1 MSIYTSS
8 LYGLIN
14 VRNGEIGIGGTTPTP
29 AFRTTENG
37 LELGKQLSFINRPLG
52 LGAET
57 EVIRGN
63 QSFTL
68 NQNIPA
74 SYIHVNNP
82 PGAWVLA
89 VDGSND
95 ITVSYQNDV
104 PRSVVVSSSGKIF
117 STFDFD
123 GNYYTLFRNPDGS
136 SNIIPELGSSNI
148 EKYAAISCYSP
159 SGVPQWH
166 SILGTSNIYSG
177 YIYAPYVTV
186 DSQENAYVVGYAE
199 SMMSIYNS
207 NIEKLWTSPN
217 NHHEYGYGGFIVK
230 YDTHGNA
237 LWASYTGT
245 SNEVQLFKHALD
257 SSNSVYAVG
266 GFSVTTQGDPLIV
279 YNGDGT
285 LSNLGSRTSDAY
297 NYAGL
302 IEKFSEDGNLVWV
315 NTIDGVSDDYVSQII
330 VDKKDHIIFAAYA
343 EQGDA
348 FSNVVIQSQNT
359 SNIVLAGDNTT
370 GAGLIGKYDTYGN
383 ALWVISLTNS
393 PDMNGKVNALA
404 INDNNDIIVLVK
416 RESDFSIINTDGS
429 IVNVVQ
435 PNANQS
441 DIYALVLLRFNEDGI
456 YQSHTYIGGTE
467 PDESAMIYYQSS
479 GLSVDSSGNI
489 YMNAYGDP
497 TTPFLSIYNPDG
509 TSNEVYTN
517 SVNEENVTGY
527 HSTILKFNS
536 HGYFLNTIA
545 HFDGNYDANVFSI
558 ALDENRRRLYACA
571 FAHSDDFIVS
581 NRYGSN
587 VYTFN
592 NIDYLAAFVVGVNM
606 DTGDVVP
613 PGALILP
620 AHESDSFTKD
630 VYVTSLHPAP
640 FTTYLE
646 LENRDHTYKFMPIT
660 LEQSNVT
667 VQKSFRWTSNSWVST
682 TQFEPTANGVNL
694 VSYYYG
700 DQPFATSGSN
710 YIGAN
715 ISWQNKVTDNK
726 LAFRVTTKCSLAS
739 DDEIAYRYIDALVS
753 PVDNETSNMPYGI
766 VTAILG
772 DTYATNFTNLN
783 HTIQRGSDRSV
794 DLKVTWDS
802 IVTDYVGNVEMQV
815 LASTRLGDISFQPI
829 HG

>member
-63 QSFTL
+63 QSLTL

-82 PGAWVLA
+82 PGAWIIA

-95 ITVSYQNDV
+95 NTRSDQNDV
-104 PRSVVVSSSGKIF
+104 PRSVVVSASGKVF

-123 GNYYTLFRNPDGS
+123 GYYYTIFRNPDGS
-136 SNIIPELGSSNI
+136 SNIIPELESSNI
-148 EKYAAISCYSP
+148 YKYAAIACYSP

-166 SILGTSNIYSG
+166 RIVGTSNIYG
-177 YIYAPYVTV
+177 GLMYAPYVTV
-186 DSQENAYVVGYAE
+186 DSQDNAYVAGYAE
-199 SMMSIYNS
+199 STMSVYDS
-207 NIEKLWTSPN
+207 NQEKWWTSPN
-217 NHHEYGYGGFIVK
+217 DQNQNGYGGYVVK
-230 YDTHGNA
+230 YDTHGNP
-237 LWASYTGT
+237 LWASFTGT
-245 SNEVQLFKHALD
+245 SNEVQLFKHAID
-257 SSNSVYAVG
+257 SSNSVYAAG

-285 LSNLGSRTSDAY
+285 LSNLGSLTSDAY

-330 VDKKDHIIFAAYA
+330 VDKNDHIIFAAYA
-343 EQGDA
+343 EQDDT

-359 SNIVLAGDNTT
+359 SNIVLAGDNST
-370 GAGLIGKYDTYGN
+370 GAGIIGKYDTHGN
-383 ALWVISLTNS
+383 ALWVIQITNS
-393 PDMNGKVNALA
+393 PNLYGKAVALA
-404 INDNNDIIVLVK
+404 VNDDNEIIVFVRK
-416 RESDFSIINTDGS
+416 ETDLTVTDADGT
-429 IVNVVQ
+429 IVSVPDPSGGGGNSH
-435 PNANQS
+435 AC
-441 DIYALVLLRFNEDGI
+441 VLLKFNENGL
-456 YQSHTYIGGTE
+456 YQSHTYITGTE
-467 PDESAMIYYQSS
+467 FDEYATVYYSSS

-489 YMNAYGDP
+489 YVGVFGDP
-497 TTPFLSIYNPDG
+497 TSPVLTIYNPDG
-509 TSNEVYTN
+509 TSNVVDTN
-517 SVNEENVTGY
+517 SLNELTSGGY

-536 HGYFLNTIA
+536 HGYFLNTVA
-545 HFDGNYDANVFSI
+545 HFDGNYDANVLSI
-558 ALDENRRRLYACA
+558 ALDENRRRLYACV
-571 FAHSDDFIVS
+571 FGTSDDFAVS

-592 NIDYLAAFVVGVNM
+592 NIDYLAGFVVGLNM
-606 DTGDVVP
+606 DTGDVVA

-660 LEQSNVT
+660 LELSNVT

-739 DDEIAYRYIDALVS
+739 DDEIAYRYLDALVS

-772 DTYATNFTNLN
+772 DTYATNFINLD
-783 HTIQRGSDRSV
+783 HTILRSSDRSV

-802 IVTDYVGNVEMQV
+802 SVTDYVGNVELQV